1 MKKISLLEIFNCWRE
16 IIRKYKDKILI
27 QCKSFR
33 FKLIVAFYVVS
44 FVPIIIM
51 QLLFFYNIV
60 DTMQNNVDELVDIN
74 LVQTQ
79 KSIKTSLSSYEDI
92 LYQMYT
98 DDYIVELVDK
108 INAGKDVEVNSN
120 QLRRNLHGLANV
132 KPYIQ
137 SITVMTDS
145 GEIVFYDKLATSTVR
160 NAWMDTIGIDQEQL
174 YQKVVT
180 TNSITILSTRFAS
193 EFSLQ
198 PYYLFHMAHRI
209 IDYKDIMKK
218 NGIIILS
225 IDEKLL
231 DEVCNE
237 DLNAKSNGKSKSVN
251 FIVDSEGK
259 IVSFPDKTKIGQTA
273 VDVSSSELE
282 QIESYKRLINESK
295 ILAGEHVT
303 VHRLWDEKLG
313 WNIINVTDRSEMFK
327 RISNQQKITVLGIIF
342 SGLALIALITVISN
356 RLTRSI
362 IRIVKAMK
370 IAEKGEL
377 SFRIEEYGN
386 MSIEFIK
393 IAEQFNHMMGKI
405 NELLEEVKMA
415 SIKQKNAEIAAL
427 EAQINPHFLYNILD
441 TINWMA
447 IEREQYEISNTINS
461 LGKILRYGIDKSN
474 SMVEIRQEVEWL
486 KQYIFLQQ
494 IRLKNLFECKMHI
507 DPNVLGFHIHKLLF
521 QPFVENAVLHGFE
534 GVKSKHELII
544 EMKEKQETIEIII
557 ADNGKGM
564 SREMVE
570 KLNNDIYI
578 NSTEKSCIG
587 IRNAVGRLKLYYG
600 DKANVRVE
608 SKLGEGTTIFIEIPK
623 Q

>member
-1 MKKISLLEIFNCWRE
+1 
-16 IIRKYKDKILI
+16 
-27 QCKSFR
+27 
-33 FKLIVAFYVVS
+33 
-44 FVPIIIM
+44 M

>member
-1 MKKISLLEIFNCWRE
+1 
-16 IIRKYKDKILI
+16 
-27 QCKSFR
+27 
-33 FKLIVAFYVVS
+33 
-44 FVPIIIM
+44 M

-327 RISNQQKITVLGIIF
+327 RISNKQKITVLGIIF